1 MYPGGAPI
9 KRLTECFSMY
19 SLMSIRT
26 MLRSSSNKLRANA
39 LASSVLPTPVGPK
52 NRKLPIG
59 LLGSAI
65 PARERKIAF
74 VTLSTASS

>member
-9 KRLTECFSMY
+9 KRLTECFSIY
-19 SLMSIRT
+19 SLISILT
-26 MLRSSSNKLRANA
+26 ILRSSSNKLRAKA

-59 LLGSAI
+59 LFGSAI
-65 PARERKIAF
+65 PARERNIAL